1 VIKHILFFKFTVIEK
16 VFFMDFYIQQCY
28 IDLPELSGKD
38 FMRKNVL
45 LIDESHTI
53 PKIVELTLEKQSY
66 ELFSA
71 YNAEEGLALAS
82 SNDIDCILID
92 VLIVNED
99 PTYIGKLTSFSSKT
113 VIVPLVNTF
122 NQFQDLNNK
131 YPFITNHV
139 VKPFNAPALNLVL
152 ELAVGKAGE
161 QRKQDAEERAAE
173 SKSDENVISYENTD
187 TVSEENIETESKEE
201 AEEAPEDDTESAA
214 PTETDKPPVEAERA
228 LTDSIADQTAI
239 TDQTEE
245 TEDGPENTDSENLTQ
260 SDETPPLTSFQDR
273 YGDIP
278 EEETFPQVDSEVTRN
293 DLVLDT
299 IEQDVELEIL
309 QDYMVKSEEDSEQSN
324 ENVYGDISLSD
335 AGKVPDVSTVIDIM
349 DKVIATEQID
359 TDLGKLELELSDE
372 SFSNEDISESFM
384 GYGDVEFNEKPASE
398 EEAPVE
404 DLKTDD
410 NDDEFK
416 GVMVELG
423 ETNEALFTSD
433 KKEREEIMEVF
444 ASDEKNEQ
452 AAGFKKIAEKTVS
465 ADKAPVA
472 RLYFELPKDEFVEI
486 FKRYLDKNTIDFLLH
501 DTVKSILDKIL
512 SETLE
517 KSVRKELERIIK
529 GN

>member
-1 VIKHILFFKFTVIEK
+1 
-16 VFFMDFYIQQCY
+16 
-28 IDLPELSGKD
+28 
-38 FMRKNVL
+38 MRKNVL

-53 PKIVELTLEKQSY
+53 HKIVELTIEKQSY
-66 ELFSA
+66 DLLSA

-82 SNDIDCILID
+82 SNDIDCVLID
-92 VLIVNED
+92 VLIVNDD
-99 PTYIGKLTSFSSKT
+99 PSYVGKLTSFSSKA

-122 NQFQDLNNK
+122 NQFQDLSNK

-161 QRKQDAEERAAE
+161 QRKQDAEEREAE
-173 SKSDENVISYENTD
+173 SKSENTADTVSDENTETL
-187 TVSEENIETESKEE
+187 SEENIETENKE
-201 AEEAPEDDTESAA
+201 AEEAPEDNTESAA
-214 PTETDKPPVEAERA
+214 EADEPSVEAESA
-228 LTDSIADQTAI
+228 LTDNIADQSAI

-245 TEDGPENTDSENLTQ
+245 TENKPPVSAIDAESTDSEDLTQ
-260 SDETPPLTSFQDR
+260 SDETMPLASFQDR

-278 EEETFPQVDSEVTRN
+278 EKDSEVSRN

-299 IEQDVELEIL
+299 IEQDTELEIL
-309 QDYMVKSEEDSEQSN
+309 QDYMVKSEENPEQSN
-324 ENVYGDISLSD
+324 ENVYGDISISG
-335 AGKVPDVSTVIDIM
+335 GKVPDVSTVIDIM

-372 SFSNEDISESFM
+372 SFEGENISESFM

-433 KKEREEIMEVF
+433 TKEREEIMEVF
-444 ASDEKNEQ
+444 PSDEKNEQ
-452 AAGFKKIAEKTVS
+452 TGFKKIAEKTAS

>member
-1 VIKHILFFKFTVIEK
+1 
-16 VFFMDFYIQQCY
+16 
-28 IDLPELSGKD
+28 
-38 FMRKNVL
+38 MRKNVL

-53 PKIVELTLEKQSY
+53 HKIVELTIEKQSY

-71 YNAEEGLALAS
+71 YNAEEGLALAA
-82 SNDIDCILID
+82 SNDIDCVLID

-99 PTYIGKLTSFSSKT
+99 PTYVGKLTSSSSKA

-161 QRKQDAEERAAE
+161 QRRQDAEAKET
-173 SKSDENVISYENTD
+173 ENQSEENTETISEENTE
-187 TVSEENIETESKEE
+187 TVSEENAETASEENIETEGKEKEE
-201 AEEAPEDDTESAA
+201 TLTASEDGTEPAA
-214 PTETDKPPVEAERA
+214 QTETSESVEAENTTDNTADQIA
-228 LTDSIADQTAI
+228 LTDQAEDKE
-239 TDQTEE
+239 TEE
-245 TEDGPENTDSENLTQ
+245 NLPVSAIDTENTDSENATE
-260 SDETPPLTSFQDR
+260 SDETIPSLQDR

-278 EEETFPQVDSEVTRN
+278 EEESSEVTRN

-309 QDYMVKSEEDSEQSN
+309 QDYMVKSEDDAKESSTQPD

-335 AGKVPDVSTVIDIM
+335 TGNVPDVSTVIDIM

-359 TDLGKLELELSDE
+359 TNLGKLELELSDE
-372 SFSNEDISESFM
+372 SFDKENISESFM
-384 GYGDVEFNEKPASE
+384 GYGDVEFNEKSASAEAAPAE
-398 EEAPVE
+398 E
-404 DLKTDD
+404 LKTELDD
-410 NDDEFK
+410 IDNEFK
-416 GVMVELG
+416 GVMVGLG

-433 KKEREEIMEVF
+433 TKEREEIMDVF
-444 ASDEKNEQ
+444 PSDEKNEQ
-452 AAGFKKIAEKTVS
+452 AGFKKIAEKTVS
-465 ADKAPVA
+465 ADKASVA
-472 RLYFELPKDEFVEI
+472 RLYFELPRDEFVEL
-486 FKRYLDKNTIDFLLH
+486 FKKYLDKTTIDYLLH

>member
-1 VIKHILFFKFTVIEK
+1 
-16 VFFMDFYIQQCY
+16 
-28 IDLPELSGKD
+28 
-38 FMRKNVL
+38 MRKNVL

-53 PKIVELTLEKQSY
+53 HKIVELTIEKQSY

-71 YNAEEGLALAS
+71 YNAEEGLALAA
-82 SNDIDCILID
+82 SNDIDCVLID

-99 PTYIGKLTSFSSKT
+99 PSYVGKLTSSSSKA

-122 NQFQDLNNK
+122 NQFQDLNNN

-161 QRKQDAEERAAE
+161 QRKQDAEERE
-173 SKSDENVISYENTD
+173 TENRSEENTE
-187 TVSEENIETESKEE
+187 TVSEENAETISEENTETVSEENAETASEESIETESKE
-201 AEEAPEDDTESAA
+201 
-214 PTETDKPPVEAERA
+214 K
-228 LTDSIADQTAI
+228 
-239 TDQTEE
+239 EE
-245 TEDGPENTDSENLTQ
+245 TEDVSEDGAETETSEAAVEAENTTDNAVDQTEDKETAENHPVSAIDTENTDSENSEE
-260 SDETPPLTSFQDR
+260 SDETIPLTSLQDR

-278 EEETFPQVDSEVTRN
+278 EKESSEVTRN

-309 QDYMVKSEEDSEQSN
+309 QDYMVKSEDEAEESSTQPN

-335 AGKVPDVSTVIDIM
+335 AGNVPDVSTVIDIM

-359 TDLGKLELELSDE
+359 TNLGKLELELSDE
-372 SFSNEDISESFM
+372 SFDKENVSESFM
-384 GYGDVEFNEKPASE
+384 GYGDVEFNESPASTEAE
-398 EEAPVE
+398 E
-404 DLKTDD
+404 LKTELDD
-410 NDDEFK
+410 IDNEFK

-433 KKEREEIMEVF
+433 TKEREEIMDVF
-444 ASDEKNEQ
+444 PSDEKNEQ

-465 ADKAPVA
+465 ADKTSVA
-472 RLYFELPKDEFVEI
+472 RLYFELPRDEFVEL
-486 FKRYLDKNTIDFLLH
+486 FKKYLDKTTIDYLLH